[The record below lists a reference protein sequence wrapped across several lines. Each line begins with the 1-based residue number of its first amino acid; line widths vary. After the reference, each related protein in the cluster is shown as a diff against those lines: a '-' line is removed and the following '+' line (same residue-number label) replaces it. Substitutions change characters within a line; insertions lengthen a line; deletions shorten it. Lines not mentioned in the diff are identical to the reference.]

1 MNDLPELPDF
11 GNGTNDI
18 LKGLEKVEAD
28 IAAKQ
33 APAKKKAATKE
44 DNKPEE
50 PEKPKFS
57 KEELLAVFDKLVF
70 EGRYEE
76 TYKGRGITVGFRSR
90 TGDDSV
96 SISRALDNFESKTGV
111 SIQTYVNMLTLSHS
125 LVFYNGKTFEDKAV
139 KEKFA
144 YLSSLPDAVLTIL
157 MSKLNEFDEKVWL
170 SMDEG
175 RKNF

>member
-1 MNDLPELPDF
+1 MNELPELPDF
-11 GNGTNDI
+11 GNGSEDL
-18 LKGLEKVEAD
+18 LKGLDQVEAK
-28 IAAKQ
+28 IE
-33 APAKKKAATKE
+33 KKKAAKAEPKKGEAPT
-44 DNKPEE
+44 E
-50 PEKPKFS
+50 PEKPKYS
-57 KEELLAVFDKLVF
+57 KEELLAIFDKLVF

-111 SIQTYVNMLTLSHS
+111 SIQTYVNMLTISHS

-139 KEKFA
+139 KEKFTF
-144 YLSSLPDAVLTIL
+144 LSGLPDAVLSIL
-157 MSKLNEFDEKVWL
+157 MGKLNEFDEKVWL
-170 SMDEG
+170 AMDEG